1 MTEHEH
7 NTNLF
12 SIPIFRRDRGQ
23 IPVNLHKCLKPRKIK
38 VFLTFKKSAKNFV
51 RKSRLIIPRVIFYV
65 FFHKVKKRKKQRIY
79 GRAGQG
85 LSMPRVN
92 NVTGYLEGYL
102 GDNWGIIKKK
112 RLIIPSGIVQIVI
125 LT

>member
-12 SIPIFRRDRGQ
+12 SIPIFRRERGQ

-65 FFHKVKKRKKQRIY
+65 FFHKVKNVKNNVSTGAR
-79 GRAGQG
+79 GRACRC
-85 LSMPRVN
+85 PA
-92 NVTGYLEGYL
+92 
-102 GDNWGIIKKK
+102 
-112 RLIIPSGIVQIVI
+112 
-125 LT
+125 